1 MHSDLVGPPRILLSS
16 TNITSW
22 RLENNPATAKFLTP
36 QERLWAVE
44 RLRNNNTGV
53 ETKEIKWNQVLEC
66 VVSPSVWLF
75 IAVTFCV
82 K

>member
-1 MHSDLVGPPRILLSS
+1 MPALRPANEP
-16 TNITSW
+16 SW

-53 ETKEIKWNQVLEC
+53 ETKEIKWNQVLETLI
-66 VVSPSVWLF
+66 SPAIWIYFV
-75 IAVTFCV
+75 ITFCV